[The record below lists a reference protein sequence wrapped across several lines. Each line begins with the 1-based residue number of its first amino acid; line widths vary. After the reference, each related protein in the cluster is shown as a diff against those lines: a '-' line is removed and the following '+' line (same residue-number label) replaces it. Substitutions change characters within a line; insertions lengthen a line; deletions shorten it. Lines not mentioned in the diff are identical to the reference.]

1 MKRFFINFR
10 KISLSHI
17 AVMAILLLGFYLR
30 VNNYTQYPPR
40 GASSDEYTY
49 TFLGMSL
56 IETGKPTSWS
66 NFPSYESH
74 AKRQNITIRGIYF
87 PLVTPYFDHPP
98 FNGLLVGGWAL
109 LNGQNTFEK
118 VQIATIRQIPILLGM
133 VTSLFIYLLA
143 LHAYGKKSALWALL
157 IYSTATI
164 FVIVG
169 RTVFAENLLTPLFLL
184 SLLII
189 QRTKK
194 FTLKHMIVLSIIS
207 GISFWTKEL
216 GIVVFASTLCFL
228 LLYKVHY
235 RLIIIFSSLSIF
247 IFLLYLLYGYIYNW
261 ELFLAII
268 SAQSGRTVGA
278 NTLYTL
284 FFHPISV
291 NKLYFDGWYL
301 TGFVSFFASF
311 FDFEK
316 NKFFLIPAFLYFF
329 LMIFSL
335 SNEGEMGWYML
346 PMFPFFAIFTAQ
358 LLSESIKKYGGYIFV
373 VLTFTGMYISQYR
386 FDEKYGHSN
395 IFFRIFLII
404 LFVPLLMSFLFKW
417 KRTYTILSNSW
428 FYALILGT
436 ILITYRYIHPL

>member
-1 MKRFFINFR
+1 MKRFYLHFR
-10 KISLSHI
+10 KISFSNL
-17 AVMAILLLGFYLR
+17 AVIGILLLGFYLR
-30 VNNYTQYPPR
+30 INNYTKYPPR

-56 IETGKPTSWS
+56 LQTGNPTSWS

-109 LNGQNTFEK
+109 LNGQNTFQK
-118 VQIATIRQIPILLGM
+118 VQIATIRQIPIVLGM
-133 VTSLFIYLLA
+133 ITAYLVYLLA
-143 LHAYGKKSALWALL
+143 LHAYGKRSAIWALL

-184 SLLII
+184 SLLIL

-194 FTLKHMIVLSIIS
+194 FTAKHMVVLALIA

-216 GIVVFASTLCFL
+216 GIVVFLSTLSFL
-228 LLYKVHY
+228 IFYKVTS
-235 RLIIIFSSLSIF
+235 RLIAVFFLLSIF
-247 IFLLYLLYGYIYNW
+247 IFLLYGLYGYMYNW
-261 ELFLAII
+261 ELFLSII

-301 TGFVSFFASF
+301 MGFVSFFASF
-311 FDFEK
+311 FDIEK
-316 NKFFLIPAFLYFF
+316 NKFFLIPSFLYFF
-329 LMIFSL
+329 LMLFSL

-346 PMFPFFAIFTAQ
+346 PMFPFFAILTAN

-373 VLTFTGMYISQYR
+373 VATFIGMYISQYR

-395 IFFRIFLII
+395 SFFRIFLIV
-404 LFVPLLMSFLFKW
+404 LFVPLFVAYLLKW
-417 KRTYTILSNSW
+417 KRVYVILSNSW
-428 FYALILGT
+428 FYALILMT
-436 ILITYRYIHPL
+436 ILITYRYIHPF